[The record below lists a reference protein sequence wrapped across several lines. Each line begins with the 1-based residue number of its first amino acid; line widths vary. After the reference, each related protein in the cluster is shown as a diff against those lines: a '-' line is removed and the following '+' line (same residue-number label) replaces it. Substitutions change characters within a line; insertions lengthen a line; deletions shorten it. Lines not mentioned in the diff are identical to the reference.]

1 MSKIKITFPD
11 GAVKE
16 FDKGITGYQIAQ
28 SISSRLADEVLAVKF
43 NDGIKDLHRAIEED
57 GTVKFLTFEDV
68 EGKEVYWHSSSH
80 LMAHAVKDIFPEAK
94 FGVGPAIDAGFYY
107 DINLLLYP

>member
-16 FDKGITGYQIAQ
+16 FDNGITGYQIAQ
-28 SISSRLADEVLAVKF
+28 SISNRLADDVLAVKF
-43 NDGIKDLHRAIEED
+43 NDTIKDLHRAITED
-57 GTVKFLTFEDV
+57 GSVKFLTFDDT

-80 LMAHAVKDIFPEAK
+80 LMAHAVQDIFPEAK
-94 FGVGPAIDAGFYY
+94 FGVGPAIDAGF
-107 DINLLLYP
+107 LLRY